1 MGSSERRPSM
11 LVCGLGYPRNK
22 TIGSFP
28 CGHAKCRSK
37 HRGCSRKLVY
47 SVIRALREAAVDE
60 VTARARMVCAGR
72 LPVELSDV
80 VAEAALIAEELP
92 LESVIQEPEACPTP
106 FTMQE

>member
-11 LVCGLGYPRNK
+11 LVRGLGYPPNK
-22 TIGSFP
+22 TIGSFH

-37 HRGCSRKLVY
+37 QRGCSGKFVY

-60 VTARARMVCAGR
+60 VTEKARILCAGR

-92 LESVIQEPEACPTP
+92 LESVVQESEACATP
-106 FTMQE
+106 STMQE